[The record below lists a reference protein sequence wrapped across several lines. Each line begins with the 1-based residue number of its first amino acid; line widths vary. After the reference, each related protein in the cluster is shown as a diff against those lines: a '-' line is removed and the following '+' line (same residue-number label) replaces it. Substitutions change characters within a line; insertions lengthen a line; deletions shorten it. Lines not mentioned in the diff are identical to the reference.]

1 MSKIMNLESV
11 DDFFTNI
18 CSSKTLQAHDS
29 GFFSIYCQTVEDS
42 FKGEENY
49 KNWLKNEFGKAPND
63 YKKLQLLYNDPTTC
77 G

>member
-1 MSKIMNLESV
+1 MNSGSV

-18 CSSKTLQAHDS
+18 CSSKTLQANES
-29 GFFSIYCQTVEDS
+29 GFFGIYCQTVEDS

-49 KNWLKNEFGKAPND
+49 KNWLKTQFGKAPTD
-63 YKKLQLLYNDPTTC
+63 YAKLQLLYNDPTTC